1 MQRDLLCSIE
11 ADKNEGLIDNMVGP
25 DYLAT

>member
-1 MQRDLLCSIE
+1 MQRDLLCNIE
-11 ADKNEGLIDNMVGP
+11 ADKNVGLIDNMVGP